1 MNMIWNNLFNQ
12 IPNFNFLMKFLFIY
26 FNKTSL
32 HVGIERGNPDIIRL
46 ILSRPETDV
55 NAKSI

>member
-1 MNMIWNNLFNQ
+1 
-12 IPNFNFLMKFLFIY
+12 MKFLFIY